1 MADRSVKVQLDLD
14 VRPFITA
21 LSKAEAAA
29 KAFRDGLGKPLPPMP
44 DPFEPYDE
52 EQKKRRREAPKEG
65 DQIAGAFARA
75 FSRRIETAF
84 KSLPKAELDADA
96 SEAQKKLQEVRSS
109 LQTLAGK
116 QIGVDIDVSSA
127 LTDVATLRLELDRL
141 SDTADIDVR
150 ADTMAALA
158 QLQALQQ
165 EVDKL
170 NEPIEPHVNVD
181 PAKQALADLRDR
193 MAELSGRTIGIDLDA
208 GAAKAEIAAIE
219 RELQRLNTTSTDID
233 VRVDTTKALAD
244 VRALES
250 SLTSVSNRSARIKVD
265 ADVGGALAS
274 IALVGAALASLPA
287 VTTIAVGVG
296 ALGGAFAAAGAGAAG
311 FAAVAVP
318 SLGRI
323 NEALQQQATAAGGAG
338 GATKSAGQSAAEAAS
353 QSLQLEQAERRVADS
368 QKTVKQAQEDLT
380 RARRD
385 AKRALEDYS
394 LSVKDAALAEEDAA
408 LSVEEAARRLAEVQA
423 DPEATDLEVRRAEL
437 NHRQAMQRLD
447 EQQVRTKRLKED
459 KAEADKKGVE
469 GSDQVR
475 GAQDKLLKSQADLT
489 EAQKQLTVLQLQ
501 QKAATESAGGAAGG
515 AASKFAELSKAE
527 QALAKDIKAFQ
538 DGYVEWQRSLQP
550 DVFPVIRSG
559 MDLLNTGMKLSTP
572 LVKASAGAF
581 KTLVD
586 EMNEGL
592 KSEQWTG
599 FFDDLT
605 EQAPRAIDGLGTSAV
620 NVAGGLAG
628 VIQAFLPYT
637 DDLMTFLEN
646 ATQGFEDW
654 GQNLKGSPEFEQFI
668 DYVKTNGPKVGEL
681 LGNVA
686 TFAGKILEV
695 GGDLGPGVLDFLV
708 TLSDELAS
716 MSPEQVEAIAKG
728 VGLIVAAVK
737 LGATLKIGALVL
749 LADVL
754 ADMSPGQIEALALAI
769 GGVIVAVKGYQAV
782 SGAVGF
788 FQGLSGSID
797 KAGKSA
803 DGAGGKLGGLTG
815 LFKGGAIVGSVA
827 GLALAFDKIGDS
839 LDGLNPD
846 IAELSKN
853 LSAFGKGGE
862 PANALLDQLDPKLQS
877 VVGRFEDFGESA
889 SRLASDN
896 PLAKISDSVTGF
908 LDDSF
913 GLQLDGGRQAIDNLD
928 KSLATMVGNGN
939 GAAAAEAFNRLAD
952 RAVAAGT
959 PVDRLKE
966 LFPEYASSLDGA
978 IPQTGA
984 MTDAMSKLK
993 IEVDPTAVAM
1003 DKFNSGLDTFN
1014 AKTDVAAR
1022 TLELKD
1028 AFNQAKDAIAEA
1040 GGKLDFS
1047 SQMTDKQKEA
1057 VIKARDEFGGYIE
1070 KVLAAAKAAG
1080 ELAGK
1085 NGEAALKSDEA
1096 RDAFI
1101 RQLPHLF
1108 DLAGKS
1114 KEARDRI
1121 YDMAAGFGV
1130 NRDQADKAS
1139 TGVKGVKD
1147 VIAGLKGKK
1156 VDVGVDTKQG
1166 HEALQ
1171 ALQKAIFEMA
1181 SANIK
1186 LTLDAIIKKETGGIV
1201 AYEAGGIERYASG
1214 TIRST
1219 APAVASGP
1227 TILYGEG
1234 KADEAFIP
1242 YDPAYRER
1250 ATALLAQVANDF
1262 GLSLNNQQAAQGL
1275 SDLSVTIDSS
1285 GMVIANGLTSVMG
1298 SLQATMG
1305 QAGTLTSSISKV
1317 GSSADQLN
1325 AGWLAGSAV
1334 IGDAVGLVSSTT
1346 ASSTTQMSGSID
1358 GLTSSVTSLGEAIST
1373 AAVVSASISKQTA
1386 SKSSSGSG
1394 GFVSADLKK
1403 TMGDSSKSKSAGGLI
1418 AGDTG
1423 NGGFVATGDMV
1434 SVGMA
1439 SAPNTSRV
1447 SAPQQASQPSYS
1459 PPASTTPVEGT
1470 SGAWGRE
1477 GMANS
1482 GPAVVIQNQTVY
1494 HDADADRFAAQA
1506 AMRVRGRGR

>member
-1 MADRSVKVQLDLD
+1 MKVRLDLD
-14 VRPFITA
+14 VKPFISS

-29 KAFRDGLGKPLPPMP
+29 KAFK
-44 DPFEPYDE
+44 
-52 EQKKRRREAPKEG
+52 
-65 DQIAGAFARA
+65 
-75 FSRRIETAF
+75 
-84 KSLPKAELDADA
+84 
-96 SEAQKKLQEVRSS
+96 SS
-109 LQTLAGK
+109 LQSLTGK
-116 QIGVDIDVSSA
+116 QIGVDLDAASA
-127 LTDVATLRLELDRL
+127 LSQMAALRMELDRL

-150 ADTMAALA
+150 ADTLAALT
-158 QLQALQQ
+158 QLQALQH

-193 MAELSGRTIGIDLDA
+193 MAELSGRTIGVDLDA

-219 RELQRLNTTSTDID
+219 RELQKLNTSSTDID

-274 IALVGAALASLPA
+274 IGLVAAALASLPA
-287 VTTIAVGVG
+287 VTSVAVGVG

-353 QSLQLEQAERRVADS
+353 KALQLEQAERRVADS

-385 AKRALEDYS
+385 AKRALEDYA
-394 LSVKDAALAEEDAA
+394 LSAKGAALAEEDAA
-408 LSVEEAARRLAEVQA
+408 LSIEEAERRLAEVRA
-423 DPEATDLEVRRAEL
+423 NPESDDLDIRRAEL
-437 NHRQAMQRLD
+437 NHRQAIQRLD
-447 EQQVRTKRLKED
+447 EQEVRTKRLKDD

-475 GAQDKLLKSQADLT
+475 DAQEKLLKSQADLA
-489 EAQKQLTVLQLQ
+489 EAQKQLLVTQLQ
-501 QKAATESAGGAAGG
+501 QKAAMDSAGGAAGG
-515 AASKFAELSKAE
+515 AASAFGELSKAE
-527 QALAKDIKAFQ
+527 RALAKDIKAFQ
-538 DGYVEWQRSLQP
+538 DGYVAWQRSLQP

-572 LVKASAGAF
+572 LIKASSGAF

-592 KSEQWTG
+592 QSEQWTS

-605 EQAPRAIDGLGTSAV
+605 EQAPRAIDGLGTSAG

-654 GQNLKGSPEFEQFI
+654 GQNLKGSPEFEAFI

-939 GAAAAEAFNRLAD
+939 GQAAAEAFGRLAD

-959 PVDRLKE
+959 PVDKLKE

-984 MTDAMSKLK
+984 MSDAMSRLK

-1003 DKFNSGLDTFN
+1003 KVFNDGLDTFN
-1014 AKTDVAAR
+1014 AKTDVAQR

-1028 AFNQAKDAIAEA
+1028 AFTQAKDAINEA

-1057 VIKARDEFGGYIE
+1057 VIQARDEFGGYIE
-1070 KVLAAAKAAG
+1070 KVLAAARAAG
-1080 ELAGK
+1080 EMAGK

-1101 RQLPHLF
+1101 RQLPQLF

-1166 HEALQ
+1166 HEALA

-1181 SANIK
+1181 AANIK
-1186 LTLDAIIKKETGGIV
+1186 LTLNAVINNNKRAGGIV
-1201 AYEAGGIERYASG
+1201 AYEAGGIERYAEG
-1214 TIRST
+1214 GVRST
-1219 APAVASGP
+1219 APAIATGP

-1234 KADEAFIP
+1234 ADQEAFIP
-1242 YDPAYRER
+1242 YETRYRER

-1262 GLSLNNQQAAQGL
+1262 GLSLSNQQAAQGL
-1275 SDLSVTIDSS
+1275 SDLSVTIDES

-1298 SLQATMG
+1298 SLESTMG

-1317 GSSADQLN
+1317 GSSAEQLN
-1325 AGWLAGSAV
+1325 AGWLAGSTV

-1447 SAPQQASQPSYS
+1447 SAPQQASPSSSS
-1459 PPASTTPVEGT
+1459 PPASSGPVEGT